1 MNHFNLFKMK
11 RMYKNIS
18 KTLGLI
24 AILILG
30 ACETTELDLTQ
41 NPNGLT
47 SGEASTNGYINSIQ
61 VDFGR
66 LIASLE
72 VEASETVR
80 ILNMDGRNY
89 QNAFEPTRFDNEWEE
104 AYQQIIKDAREMAP
118 LAEEASEF
126 YHLGMAQVLEAYII
140 VTLVDFF
147 GDIPYD
153 EAGQG
158 DANFNPTV
166 AGDGGQSV
174 YATAISLLDA
184 AIANFGR
191 DDALAEP
198 SDDLFYGGNWDNWIK
213 AANSIKMK
221 IYVTTR
227 LVDTGAAAAFNDIVN
242 SGDFIDDSSEDFQ
255 FPWGT
260 SFNNPD
266 ARHPNYVT
274 DYTPAGANTYMSNWL
289 MDYMLNGKIN
299 ANAAFEDS
307 DPRMKYYFYRQVS
320 SVPQTNPN
328 LINCVAE
335 TAPDHYSDS
344 DPFCSLASG
353 YWGRDHGDD
362 DGIPPDGQL
371 RTTFGVYPTGGR
383 FDDNSFEVIASIS
396 LGAGGA
402 GITPIMLASWTDVMR
417 AEMALIG
424 GDAGVANEL
433 LQSAVSKSFSKVRAF
448 GQRDAGADLSTAPST
463 DLDAAYIRELG
474 QLFDAAADE
483 GERLDLLGSEYFVML
498 FGNGIDG
505 LNFYR
510 RTGRPSTLQPNIE
523 PSPGDFFRSFFYPP
537 VFVERNASVSQKGGV
552 TDLVFWDANT
562 ALLAN

>member
-1 MNHFNLFKMK
+1 MK
-11 RMYKNIS
+11 KLHKNIYRVFCL
-18 KTLGLI
+18 TV
-24 AILILG
+24 ILILG

-47 SGEASTNGYINSIQ
+47 IGESSTNGYINSIQ
-61 VDFGR
+61 IDFGR

-104 AYQQIIKDAREMAP
+104 AYQQILKDVREMTP
-118 LAEEASEF
+118 LAEEASEY

-153 EAGQG
+153 EASQG
-158 DANFNPTV
+158 ADNFNPKI
-166 AGDGGQSV
+166 AGDKGASV
-174 YATAISLLDA
+174 YRAALNLLDG
-184 AIANFGR
+184 AIANFER
-191 DDALAEP
+191 DDALASP
-198 SDDLFYGGNWDNWIK
+198 SNDLFYGGNWENWVK
-213 AANSIKMK
+213 AANSMKMK

-227 LVDTGAAAAFNDIVN
+227 LVDTNAGTAFADIVS
-242 SGDFIDDSSEDFQ
+242 SGNYIDENSEDFQ

-266 ARHPNYVT
+266 ARHPNYIT

-289 MDYMLNGKIN
+289 MDYMLNGKMN
-299 ANAAFEDS
+299 NNAAFEDA
-307 DPRMKYYFYRQVS
+307 DPRMKYYFYRQAA

-328 LINCVAE
+328 LINCVSE
-335 TAPDHYSDS
+335 TKPDHYSS
-344 DPFCSLASG
+344 GDPFCSLASG

-417 AEMALIG
+417 AEMALTG
-424 GDAGVANEL
+424 GDAATANML
-433 LQSAVSKSFSKVRAF
+433 LQSAVTKSFAKVRAF

-474 QLFDAAADE
+474 QLFDNASDQ
-483 GERLDLLGSEYFVML
+483 GERLDILGSEYFVML

-510 RTGRPSTLQPNIE
+510 RTGRPSTLQPNLE
-523 PSPGDFFRSFFYPP
+523 PKPGDFFRSFFYPP
-537 VFVERNASVSQKGGV
+537 VFVERNASLSQKSGV
-552 TDLVFWDANT
+552 TDRVFWDSNT
-562 ALLAN
+562 ELLAN

>member
-1 MNHFNLFKMK
+1 
-11 RMYKNIS
+11 MYKNIS

-47 SGEASTNGYINSIQ
+47 AAESSTNGYINSIQ

-104 AYQQIIKDAREMAP
+104 AYQQIIKDSREMAP

-126 YHLGMAQVLEAYII
+126 YHLGMSQVLEAYII

-158 DANFNPTV
+158 DANFNPSV

-184 AIANFGR
+184 AIANFSR

-227 LVDTGAAAAFNDIVN
+227 LVDTGAAAAFDAIVT
-242 SGDFIDDSSEDFQ
+242 SGDFIDESSEDFQ

-289 MDYMLNGKIN
+289 MNYMLNGKIN
-299 ANAAFEDS
+299 TNAAFEDA
-307 DPRMKYYFYRQVS
+307 DPRMKYYFYRQVA

-335 TAPDHYSDS
+335 TAPAHYSS
-344 DPFCSLASG
+344 DDAFCSLAAG
-353 YWGRDHGDD
+353 YWGC
-362 DGIPPDGQL
+362 
-371 RTTFGVYPTGGR
+371 
-383 FDDNSFEVIASIS
+383 
-396 LGAGGA
+396 
-402 GITPIMLASWTDVMR
+402 
-417 AEMALIG
+417 
-424 GDAGVANEL
+424 L
-433 LQSAVSKSFSKVRAF
+433 LYTS
-448 GQRDAGADLSTAPST
+448 
-463 DLDAAYIRELG
+463 
-474 QLFDAAADE
+474 
-483 GERLDLLGSEYFVML
+483 
-498 FGNGIDG
+498 
-505 LNFYR
+505 
-510 RTGRPSTLQPNIE
+510 
-523 PSPGDFFRSFFYPP
+523 PSPRD
-537 VFVERNASVSQKGGV
+537 
-552 TDLVFWDANT
+552 
-562 ALLAN
+562 